1 MKKIF
6 NSIFGKVV
14 AASALVAAT
23 AKEVKAKSYDFET
36 MANEAS
42 GALGSAA
49 AGVLN
54 IVSILVLI
62 IGGIMLLWAFIK
74 RSKNDG
80 QGNDALVGW
89 GIGLIVTFLALQVV
103 KVLISRMTG
112 TNL

>member
-6 NSIFGKVV
+6 NSVLGKIT

-23 AKEVKAKSYDFET
+23 ANDAFASNADFDFST
-36 MANEAS
+36 MAKEATDS
-42 GALGSAA
+42 LKGATGS
-49 AGVLN
+49 VLN
-54 IVSILVLI
+54 IVSILILI

-89 GIGLIVTFLALQVV
+89 GVGLIVTFLALQVI
-103 KVLISRMTG
+103 KVLVARI
-112 TNL
+112 